1 MILRNTQYYNTSNS
15 YNKTHSNCYNTECIT
30 NMKKSKSFEIA
41 LLQFLHVYVYTN
53 ENDINDNI
61 SHI

>member
-15 YNKTHSNCYNTECIT
+15 YNKTHSSCYNTECIT
-30 NMKKSKSFEIA
+30 NIKKLKSSEIA